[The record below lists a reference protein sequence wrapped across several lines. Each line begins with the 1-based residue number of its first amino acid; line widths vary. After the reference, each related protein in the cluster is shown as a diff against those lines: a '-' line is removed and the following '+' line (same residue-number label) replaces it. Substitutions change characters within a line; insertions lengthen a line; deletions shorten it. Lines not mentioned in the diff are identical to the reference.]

1 MTTKRPMPMDQP
13 VTVPES
19 ASHIVA
25 IAGGAH
31 NLALEGVRWK
41 VLRNRSSGPLFT
53 NKFLLGGTNN
63 LNSPFPF
70 FFVDMATC

>member
-1 MTTKRPMPMDQP
+1 MTTKRPMPMHQP

-41 VLRNRSSGPLFT
+41 VLEESIFGPALY
-53 NKFLLGGTNN
+53 KQIL
-63 LNSPFPF
+63 
-70 FFVDMATC
+70 ARRH